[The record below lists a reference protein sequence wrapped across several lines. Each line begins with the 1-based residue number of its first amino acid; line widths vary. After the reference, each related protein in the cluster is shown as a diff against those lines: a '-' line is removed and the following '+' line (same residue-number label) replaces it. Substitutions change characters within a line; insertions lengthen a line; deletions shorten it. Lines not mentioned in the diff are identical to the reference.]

1 MRRKTPLIIQ
11 RSETMKEFVKL
22 IDELPWIVKIILCIP
37 VLDIVWAIYRIV
49 KALANKDSFNLI
61 IGIIWVI
68 GACSLTWIFDLV
80 TTILYKHP
88 KLT

>member
-1 MRRKTPLIIQ
+1 
-11 RSETMKEFVKL
+11 MKEFIKL
-22 IDELPWIVKIILCIP
+22 MNDLPWIAKIILCIP
-37 VLDIVWAIYRIV
+37 VLDIVWAIYRIIKGV
-49 KALANKDSFNLI
+49 ATKDTFTLI

-68 GACSLTWIFDLV
+68 GGCTITWVFDLV

>member
-1 MRRKTPLIIQ
+1 
-11 RSETMKEFVKL
+11 MKEL
-22 IDELPWIVKIILCIP
+22 IKAIDDLPWIAKLILCIP

-49 KALANKDSFNLI
+49 KGLANKDTFTLV
-61 IGIIWVI
+61 IGIVWII
-68 GACSLTWIFDLV
+68 GACSITWLFDIV

>member
-1 MRRKTPLIIQ
+1 MRRKLPLIIQ